1 MSACV
6 SGCYACSAILW
17 IKDDIF
23 GTLFS
28 IHSRGQAIFYY
39 NSGLCYVEVYSYNV
53 WFIFSNNFLKPVIYR
68 LQRAGTTAHVA
79 SKL

>member
-1 MSACV
+1 MIIHNLLLRV

-23 GTLFS
+23 STLFS

-39 NSGLCYVEVYSYNV
+39 NSGHVEVYSYNV
-53 WFIFSNNFLKPVIYR
+53 WSRVYLRRVSNF
-68 LQRAGTTAHVA
+68 
-79 SKL
+79 KLPHTRTVCKVT